1 MIKKF
6 IQKYGEWFQTLLTE
20 NGINHNMAAIF
31 NMIIIVLLFFGTMY
45 FIDQLIKKIIISFFK
60 TFRKKRK
67 KNIRSIFNIK

>member
-31 NMIIIVLLFFGTMY
+31 NMTYYSIIVFWNHVFY
-45 FIDQLIKKIIISFFK
+45 
-60 TFRKKRK
+60 
-67 KNIRSIFNIK
+67 